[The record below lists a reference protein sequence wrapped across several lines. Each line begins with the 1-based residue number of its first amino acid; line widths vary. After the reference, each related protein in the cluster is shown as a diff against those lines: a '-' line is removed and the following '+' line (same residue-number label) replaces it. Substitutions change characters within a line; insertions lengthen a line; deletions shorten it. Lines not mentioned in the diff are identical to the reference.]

1 MPNKLFFWWVP
12 EFTQFSPRV
21 LKLFF
26 DKTSFRKM
34 GMKTSSFFAL
44 LTRMF
49 DLSAT
54 RDYGAEYTCFEKHYC
69 HCNPFFSATKLEKN
83 SVFVRKIRRATAAH
97 NSTRLIRFPV
107 FNAMGI
113 FFRRVPEFE
122 YVKAG
127 NPYFSGMMHVF
138 LFISNCFPDDV
149 FRVLRY
155 KNRSHFNN

>member
-1 MPNKLFFWWVP
+1 MGARIYSI
-12 EFTQFSPRV
+12 FSPRTET
-21 LKLFF
+21 FF

-34 GMKTSSFFAL
+34 GMKTSSLCVFFFAL

-54 RDYGAEYTCFEKHYC
+54 RDYGAEYTCFEKHYY

-83 SVFVRKIRRATAAH
+83 RFFVRKIRRATAAH

-113 FFRRVPEFE
+113 IFRRVPEYE
-122 YVKAG
+122 CVKAG
-127 NPYFSGMMHVF
+127 NLYFSGMMHVF
-138 LFISNCFPDDV
+138 LFISNCFPEDSFPHYDT
-149 FRVLRY
+149 
-155 KNRSHFNN
+155 